1 MMNQKPE
8 LSPGGRRI
16 MIKAKSLARD
26 FCHDFITTEHMLL
39 SILESEKTGR
49 GVDVMIDLDVDV
61 ESFKEFI
68 IKNLRKYKNKNK
80 PELKDIEPSERVLK
94 MLSFAA
100 SIAKEMDQTTVSIDH
115 ILLSIL
121 VSDAGSGTN
130 LFRLKNIDVNFL
142 YEAIYIEIQPK
153 KTRRKKQTVSD
164 EELEEPHIPGVV
176 DKDSVLEKYATNLT
190 EEAASGE
197 IDPVIGRETEVTSM
211 IQVITRRTKSNPVLI
226 GEPGVGKTAVVEAL
240 AQQIVTGEVPT
251 PLRYKQIYTLD
262 LTRLVAGTIYRGQFE
277 ERLKEVIS
285 YVQARDDIIL
295 FIDELHMLVGAGS
308 GAGSMDA
315 SNILKPALARGKICC
330 IGATTLQEYKEY
342 IEGDGAL
349 ERRFQSIIVDEPSVE
364 HTIQILKGVKRKYE
378 EHHNVKYNNNV
389 IHEIVTLCERYV
401 PEKNFPD
408 KAIDV
413 LDQLGAKLNI
423 SRFTPSEEL
432 KSLKDEL
439 KKIIKQK
446 ERSVERCDF
455 DVALGYRE
463 TEYELCEQIGQ
474 MIIDNDNVQDN
485 RTIRATIQD
494 AREIIS
500 DKCGVDL
507 SDVDNDEITRLIS
520 LPRRLN
526 KSVVGQ
532 QQAVNGVCDAINRSR
547 AGINDP
553 DKPICSF
560 MFMGPTGVG
569 KTQLARTLGNEIFL
583 TGGFKQYNM
592 SEFTERHTV
601 SKLIGSPPGY
611 VGFGEGGD
619 LTEFVRHNPYSVLL
633 FDEIE
638 KAHPDVLQ
646 LFLQILEYGEL
657 VDGDGLEV
665 NFKNTIIIM
674 TSNVGAHK
682 FEKRS
687 SVGFSQADDTQTAVM
702 NELKKMYAPELIN
715 RFDEVIVFDKLTD
728 DDLLYITKQLIQQLR
743 TKVRKNTGKRVVIDD
758 QVISYVLNQ
767 CDDTDLYGARPIK
780 RSITRTIETPLAN
793 HLIQTQDKT
802 VTITVENDKIQIK

>member
-1 MMNQKPE
+1 MNQKPE

-26 FCHDFITTEHMLL
+26 FHHDFITTEHILL

-49 GVDVMIDLDVDV
+49 GVDVMVDLDIDVD
-61 ESFKEFI
+61 SFKTFI
-68 IKNLRKYKNKNK
+68 INNLQKYKNNTK
-80 PELKDIEPSERVLK
+80 PTLKEIEPSERVLK

-100 SIAKEMDQTTVSIDH
+100 NIAREMDQTAVSIDH

-164 EELEEPHIPGVV
+164 DIADDMHIPGVV
-176 DKDSVLEKYATNLT
+176 DKDSILEKYATNLT
-190 EEAASGE
+190 AEAAAAD
-197 IDPVIGRETEVTSM
+197 IDPVIGRDTEVLNM

-240 AQQIVTGEVPT
+240 AQQIVSGEVPT

-277 ERLKEVIS
+277 ERLKDVIS
-285 YVQARDDIIL
+285 YVQSRDDIIL

-349 ERRFQSIIVDEPSVE
+349 ERRFQSIIIDEPTVE
-364 HTIQILKGVKRKYE
+364 HTIQILKGVKHKYE
-378 EHHNVKYNNNV
+378 QHHNVKYTNNV
-389 IHEIVTLCERYV
+389 IDEIVTLCDRYV

-432 KSLKDEL
+432 KLLKEEL
-439 KKIIKQK
+439 KQMIKQK

-455 DVALGYRE
+455 DTALGFRE
-463 TEYELCEQIGQ
+463 TEYEMCEQIGQ
-474 MIIDNDNVQDN
+474 MIVDNDSIQDHK
-485 RTIRATIQD
+485 TIKASLQD
-494 AREIIS
+494 ARDIIS

-507 SDVDNDEITRLIS
+507 SDVDNDEKARLVS

-526 KSVVGQ
+526 KSIVGQ
-532 QQAVNGVCDAINRSR
+532 KSAVEGVCDAISRSR

-569 KTQLARTLGNEIFL
+569 KTQLARTLGNEIFV

-619 LTEFVRHNPYSVLL
+619 LTEYIRHNPYSVLL

-682 FEKRS
+682 FEKRA
-687 SVGFSQADDTQTAVM
+687 SVGFSQSDDTQTAVM

-715 RFDEVIVFDKLTD
+715 RFDEVVIFSKLTE
-728 DDLLYITKQLIQQLR
+728 DDLLFITKNLIQQLK
-743 TKVRKNTGKRVVIDD
+743 TKVRRNTGKRISIDD
-758 QVISYVLNQ
+758 QVISHVLEQ
-767 CDDTDLYGARPIK
+767 CDDTQLYGARPIK
-780 RSITRTIETPLAN
+780 RSITRIIETPLAKR
-793 HLIQTQDKT
+793 LIQTQNK
-802 VTITVENDKIQIK
+802 TITISVVDGRVSIK